1 MIKGVLL
8 DLSGVIYVG
17 DRLLPG
23 ALEAIDRLHR
33 NHVPIRYIT
42 NTTRSTSESILRKLA
57 RMGLSASPDEIYTAP
72 MAARDFVQ
80 AHGLSPYLLIHP
92 ALRSEFAGLPDGP
105 RNAVLMGDAGQDFSY
120 DNLNEA
126 FRLLIDGAPL
136 LAMGNN
142 RYFQE
147 PDGLSLDIGPFAAAL
162 EYAADTKAT
171 ILGKPA
177 IEFFGAAVA
186 GLGCKNEEAV
196 MVGDDAVVDVGGA
209 LACGLQGVL
218 VKTGKYRPGDEK
230 RIREPGAETCENI
243 SAAVDWILNHA
254 S

>member
-1 MIKGVLL
+1 MVKGVLL

-33 NHVPIRYIT
+33 NNLPIRFIT
-42 NTTRSTSESILRKLA
+42 NTTRSTGKSILEKLT
-57 RMGLSASPDEIYTAP
+57 RLGLSASENEVYTAP
-72 MAARDFVQ
+72 MAARDYVE
-80 AHGLSPYLLIHP
+80 AHGLNPYLLIHP
-92 ALRSEFAGLPDGP
+92 DLKPEFTGLPDAP
-105 RNAVLMGDAGQDFSY
+105 PTAVLMGDAGQDFTY

-126 FRLLIDGAPL
+126 FRLLLDGAPL

-147 PDGLSLDIGPFAAAL
+147 PDGLSLDIGPFATAL
-162 EYAADTKAT
+162 EYAAETKAT

-177 IEFFGAAVA
+177 KEFFGAAVA
-186 GLGCKNEEAV
+186 GLGCKNEETV

-230 RIREPGAETCENI
+230 KIGDADIQTAEDI
-243 SAAVDWILNHA
+243 SAAVDWIVTQ
-254 S
+254 